1 MRAITHACC
10 APSESC
16 RPKSLVVAI
25 HAIKDA
31 ANAEWRATTIRGI
44 NGRKDCSDCR
54 RQRNRAAHCWLRS
67 PLRRLQRLCEA
78 NNGQEAVELAEKL
91 SPDLI
96 ILDVSMPVMN
106 GLQAAPVLR
115 KLVPKSS
122 IILYTLYADKAVEQQ
137 LRATEVDLVLSKREP
152 ISRLMQ
158 EAHALLGE

>member
-1 MRAITHACC
+1 M
-10 APSESC
+10 PSM
-16 RPKSLVVAI
+16 
-25 HAIKDA
+25 
-31 ANAEWRATTIRGI
+31 RATTKRGTTVAKTVLI
-44 NGRKDCSDCR
+44 VDDSAIVRRAVGSALLSDGFAVCG
-54 RQRNRAAHCWLRS
+54 
-67 PLRRLQRLCEA
+67 EA
-78 NNGQEAVELAEKL
+78 TDGQQAVELAGKL

-137 LRATEVDLVLSKREP
+137 LRTTEVDLVLSKREP
-152 ISRLMQ
+152 ISRLME